1 MSSFE
6 YFYGEYGD
14 VEERFLAELDKSLDP
29 RGPDML
35 YDVLAAL
42 RLDAATRVLDLG
54 CGDGKYS
61 IELARRFGFSV
72 LGVDPYPR
80 TSQVELEPAI
90 EKLVSFEAGRAEHLP
105 VPDGSIDLIWCR
117 DVLVHMQDVGR
128 VFADCRRVLRPGGHM
143 LILHSLES
151 DRFPPAEAAWLWS
164 AMHVVPAT
172 TDATF
177 FETAL
182 VAAGFE
188 IQQRVDVGSEWRE
201 YREESTGKGRLL
213 HAARLLRQPQPYIA
227 EFGQEAYDIMLGDCY
242 WHIYQMLGLF
252 SYRIYIVQCM
262 SSNESG

>member
-1 MSSFE
+1 MSSLE

-14 VEERFLAELDKSLDP
+14 VEERFLAKLDKSLDP
-29 RGPDML
+29 RGRDML

-42 RLDAATRVLDLG
+42 QLDAATRVLDLG
-54 CGDGKYS
+54 CGEGTYS

-72 LGVDPYPR
+72 LGVDPFPR

-90 EKLVSFEAGRAEHLP
+90 EKLVTFEAGRAEQLP
-105 VPDGSIDLIWCR
+105 VADGSIDLIWCR

-128 VFADCRRVLRPGGHM
+128 VFAECRRVLRPGGHM
-143 LILHSLES
+143 LILHSLAS

-164 AMHVVPAT
+164 AMHVVPPN

-177 FETAL
+177 FEAAL
-182 VAAGFE
+182 TAAGFE

-201 YREESTGKGRLL
+201 YLEESTGKGRLL
-213 HAARLLRQPQPYIA
+213 HAARLLRQPQRYIA
-227 EFGQEAYDIMLGDCY
+227 EFGQDAYDIMLGDCY

-252 SYRIYIVQCM
+252 SYRIYVVQRAT
-262 SSNESG
+262 SNGSG